1 MIMRTDHMENKVFNP
16 VLVISEK
23 LGDYPADK
31 KMHLLSVIL
40 PNILMDFH
48 KVLLK
53 APSGV
58 ITSEE
63 YKLDD
68 GSMSI
73 ILEGINEGKG
83 PAGCR
88 IVSAD
93 VKKG

>member
-1 MIMRTDHMENKVFNP
+1 MIIRTDHMEKNVFNP
-16 VLVISEK
+16 VLEVSEK
-23 LGDYPADK
+23 LGDYPTEK

-48 KVLLK
+48 KVLSK
-53 APSGV
+53 APAGV
-58 ITSEE
+58 MTSEE